1 MGYGGDPSASGID
14 AVRFWAQDTG
24 SPELLSDAEVDYL
37 ITFSGLNPDLDPLDV
52 AALAADRIAAKFAG
66 EVSISADGV
75 NYSGDQLYT
84 KYQALAKELRQT
96 ARDLQGQKATPF
108 VSGLGRGR
116 QFALAMHDHP
126 GAPTQ
131 PGPETSEDQ
140 LADLVD
146 VDTGKVG

>member
-24 SPELLSDAEVDYL
+24 SPELLSDAEYDYL
-37 ITFSGLNPDLDPLDV
+37 IDFTGLDPDQDPLDI
-52 AALAADRIAAKFAG
+52 AAYAADRIAAKFAG

-75 NYSGDQLYT
+75 NYSGDQLYA

-96 ARDLQGQKATPF
+96 ARDRTGQGARPF
-108 VSGLGRGR
+108 VGGLGRGR